1 MLARIVVGAQMVEIN
16 DTYRVALTVHD
27 AAVVVIPDDEVDE
40 AINLIT
46 GLMSKPPV
54 WADGLPVACEAKAG
68 ATYGD
73 C

>member
-1 MLARIVVGAQMVEIN
+1 MNEHVLKSSNNIIKKKKKN
-16 DTYRVALTVHD
+16 NNNN
-27 AAVVVIPDDEVDE
+27 DEVDE